1 MNSRIAV
8 ALLTLLVSATL
19 AVPASVGAAT
29 SAAKACKT
37 NNTKLG
43 LLTALD
49 CVAVAEE
56 RIGGYVREL
65 FMPNNKWIVYSD
77 KKDTRA
83 KVLIAESLVSVRF
96 SSTGKTVSTGK
107 WLSLYD
113 GETWTRASDVDIDH
127 VVALGEAWR
136 SGAWKWSSSRRKS
149 YANDLGVTWTLRAVT
164 DDVNQAKS
172 DDDPTYWLPPLES
185 ANCVYLTEWV
195 AVKIRWK
202 LTVDAEERQSI
213 RDGWL
218 DARCFALKEPPVVTV
233 KIAP

>member
-1 MNSRIAV
+1 MKARITS
-8 ALLTLLVSATL
+8 LLFALLVSASLIT
-19 AVPASVGAAT
+19 PATVGAAS

-49 CVAVAEE
+49 CVPIAAEH
-56 RIGGYVREL
+56 IGGYDRKL
-65 FMPNNKWIVYSD
+65 FKHWID
-77 KKDTRA
+77 ADHDGKNTRA
-83 KVLIAESLVSVRF
+83 EVLIAESLVSVHF
-96 SSTGKTVSTGK
+96 SSTGKTVTTGK

-136 SGAWKWSSSRRKS
+136 SGAWKWSAARRQA
-149 YANDLGVTWTLRAVT
+149 YANDLGVAWTLRAVT
-164 DDVNQAKS
+164 DNVNQEKS
-172 DDDPTYWLPPLES
+172 DDDPTNWLPPLES
-185 ANCVYLTEWV
+185 ATCTYLTDWV

-202 LTVDAEERQSI
+202 LTIDAEERQSI

-218 DARCFALKEPPVVTV
+218 DARCFALTKPPVVTI

>member
-1 MNSRIAV
+1 MNARITAALIAV
-8 ALLTLLVSATL
+8 LVSAML
-19 AVPASVGAAT
+19 AVPATANAAT

-49 CVAVAEE
+49 CLSVAEE
-56 RIGGYVREL
+56 HIGGYKRSL
-65 FMPNNKWIVYSD
+65 FKHWIDANKNG
-77 KKDTRA
+77 KDTRA
-83 KVLIAESLVSVRF
+83 EVLIAESLVSVRL

-113 GETWTRASDVDIDH
+113 GETWTLASDVDVDH
-127 VVALGEAWR
+127 VVALAEAWR
-136 SGAWKWSSSRRKS
+136 SGAWKWSSARRQA
-149 YANDLGVTWTLRAVT
+149 YANDLGVAWTLRAVT
-164 DDVNQAKS
+164 DNVNQAKS

-185 ANCVYLTEWV
+185 ATCLYLTEWV

-218 DARCFALKEPPVVTV
+218 DARCFALSTPPVVTV

>member
-1 MNSRIAV
+1 MKSRITA

-19 AVPASVGAAT
+19 AVPAPANAAT

-49 CVAVAEE
+49 CVPVTEE
-56 RIGGYVREL
+56 RIGGYKRSL
-65 FMPNNKWIVYSD
+65 FKHWVDANGNGKN
-77 KKDTRA
+77 TRA
-83 KVLIAESLVSVRF
+83 EVLIAESLISVQF

-113 GETWTRASDVDIDH
+113 GETWTKASDVDVDH
-127 VVALGEAWR
+127 VVALAEAWR
-136 SGAWKWSSSRRKS
+136 SGAWKWSSSRRQS
-149 YANDLGVTWTLRAVT
+149 YANDLGVAWTLRAVT
-164 DDVNQAKS
+164 DNVNQSKS

-218 DARCFALKEPPVVTV
+218 DARCFALSKPPVVTV

>member
-1 MNSRIAV
+1 MRSRITV

-19 AVPASVGAAT
+19 AVPAPASAAT

-49 CVAVAEE
+49 CVPVAGE
-56 RIGGYVREL
+56 RIGGYKRSL
-65 FMPNNKWIVYSD
+65 FKHWVDANKNG
-77 KKDTRA
+77 KDTRA
-83 KVLIAESLVSVRF
+83 EVLIAESLVSVQF

-113 GETWTRASDVDIDH
+113 GETWTKASDVDVDH
-127 VVALGEAWR
+127 VVALAEAWR
-136 SGAWKWSSSRRKS
+136 SGAWKWSSSRRQS
-149 YANDLGVTWTLRAVT
+149 YANDLGVAWTLRAVT
-164 DDVNQAKS
+164 DNVNQSKS

-218 DARCFALKEPPVVTV
+218 DARCFALNKPPVVTV

>member
-1 MNSRIAV
+1 MNSRIVAV
-8 ALLTLLVSATL
+8 LLALLASATL
-19 AVPASVGAAT
+19 AVPAPVDAAT
-29 SAAKACKT
+29 SAAKACKK

-49 CVAVAEE
+49 CVPVAEE
-56 RIGGYVREL
+56 HIGGYKRSL
-65 FMPNNKWIVYSD
+65 FKHWIDANKNG
-77 KKDTRA
+77 KDTRA
-83 KVLIAESLVSVRF
+83 EVLIAESLVSVRF
-96 SSTGKTVSTGK
+96 SSSGKTVSTGK

-113 GETWTRASDVDIDH
+113 GETWTRASDVDVDH

-136 SGAWKWSSSRRKS
+136 SGAWKWSSARRQA
-149 YANDLGVTWTLRAVT
+149 YANDLGVAWTLRAVT
-164 DDVNQAKS
+164 DNVNQSKS

-185 ANCVYLTEWV
+185 ATCIYLTDWV

-202 LTVDAEERQSI
+202 LSVDAEERQSI

-218 DARCFALKEPPVVTV
+218 DARCFALSKPPVVTV

>member
-1 MNSRIAV
+1 MTSRITA

-19 AVPASVGAAT
+19 AVPAPVDAAT
-29 SAAKACKT
+29 TAAKACKT

-49 CVAVAEE
+49 CVAVVDEH
-56 RIGGYVREL
+56 IGGYKRSL
-65 FMPNNKWIVYSD
+65 FKHWVDANRNG
-77 KKDTRA
+77 KDTRA
-83 KVLIAESLVSVRF
+83 EVLIAESLVSVRF

-136 SGAWKWSSSRRKS
+136 SGAWKWSRLRRQL

-164 DDVNQAKS
+164 DNVNQQKS
-172 DDDPTYWLPPLES
+172 DDDPTNWLPPLES
-185 ANCVYLTEWV
+185 ATCVYLTDWV
-195 AVKIRWK
+195 AVKIRWQ
-202 LTVDAEERQSI
+202 LSVDAEERQSI

-218 DARCFALKEPPVVTV
+218 DADCWKLGSPPVVTV
-233 KIAP
+233 KIAQ

>member
-1 MNSRIAV
+1 MTSRITA
-8 ALLTLLVSATL
+8 ALLALFFAATL
-19 AVPASVGAAT
+19 VTPMPVDAAT

-56 RIGGYVREL
+56 HIGGYKRSL
-65 FMPNNKWIVYSD
+65 FKHWIDANKNG
-77 KKDTRA
+77 KDTRA
-83 KVLIAESLVSVRF
+83 EVLIAESLVAVTF

-113 GETWTRASDVDIDH
+113 GETWTKASDVDIDH
-127 VVALGEAWR
+127 VVALAEAWR
-136 SGAWKWSSSRRKS
+136 SGAWKWTSARRQA
-149 YANDLGVTWTLRAVT
+149 YANDLGVPWTLRAVT
-164 DDVNQAKS
+164 DNVNQEKS

-185 ANCVYLTEWV
+185 ATCLYLTEWV

-202 LTVDAEERQSI
+202 LNVDSEERQSI

-218 DARCFALKEPPVVTV
+218 DARCFALSKPPMVTV

>member
-19 AVPASVGAAT
+19 AVPAPVGAAT

-49 CVAVAEE
+49 CVPVAEE
-56 RIGGYVREL
+56 RNGGYKRSL
-65 FMPNNKWIVYSD
+65 FKHWVDANGNGKN
-77 KKDTRA
+77 TRA
-83 KVLIAESLVSVRF
+83 EVLIAESLISVQF
-96 SSTGKTVSTGK
+96 TSTGKTVSTGK

-113 GETWTRASDVDIDH
+113 GETWTSASDVDVDH
-127 VVALGEAWR
+127 VVALAEAWR
-136 SGAWKWSSSRRKS
+136 SGAWKWSSSRRQS
-149 YANDLGVTWTLRAVT
+149 YANDLGVAWTLRAVT
-164 DDVNQAKS
+164 DNVNQSKS

-202 LTVDAEERQSI
+202 LTVDAEERESI

-218 DARCFALKEPPVVTV
+218 DARCFALKKPPVVTV

>member
-1 MNSRIAV
+1 MNARITAALIAV
-8 ALLTLLVSATL
+8 LVSAVL
-19 AVPASVGAAT
+19 AVPATVNAAT

-49 CVAVAEE
+49 CLSVAEE
-56 RIGGYVREL
+56 HIGGYKRSL
-65 FMPNNKWIVYSD
+65 FKHWIDANKNGR
-77 KKDTRA
+77 DTRA
-83 KVLIAESLVSVRF
+83 EVLIAESLVSVRF
-96 SSTGKTVSTGK
+96 SATGKTVSTGK

-113 GETWTRASDVDIDH
+113 GETWTLASDVDVDH
-127 VVALGEAWR
+127 VVALAEAWR
-136 SGAWKWSSSRRKS
+136 SGAWKWSSARRQA
-149 YANDLGVTWTLRAVT
+149 YANDLGVAWTLRAVT
-164 DDVNQAKS
+164 DNVNQAKS

-185 ANCVYLTEWV
+185 ATCLYLTEWV

-218 DARCFALKEPPVVTV
+218 DARCFALSTPPVVTV

>member
-1 MNSRIAV
+1 MKSRITA

-19 AVPASVGAAT
+19 AVPAPVDAAT
-29 SAAKACKT
+29 SAAKACKK

-56 RIGGYVREL
+56 HIGGYKRSL
-65 FMPNNKWIVYSD
+65 FKHWID
-77 KKDTRA
+77 ANRNGKDTRA
-83 KVLIAESLVSVRF
+83 EVLIAESLVSVTF

-113 GETWTRASDVDIDH
+113 GETWTKASDVDVDH
-127 VVALGEAWR
+127 VVALAEAWR
-136 SGAWKWSSSRRKS
+136 SGAWKWSSSRRQS
-149 YANDLGVTWTLRAVT
+149 YANDLGVAWTLRAVT
-164 DDVNQAKS
+164 DNVNQEKS

-185 ANCVYLTEWV
+185 ATCVYLTEWV

-202 LTVDAEERQSI
+202 LSVDAEERQSI

-218 DARCFALKEPPVVTV
+218 DARCFALSKPPVVTV

>member
-1 MNSRIAV
+1 MNSRIVAV
-8 ALLTLLVSATL
+8 LLALLISATL
-19 AVPASVGAAT
+19 AVPAPVDAAT
-29 SAAKACKT
+29 SAAKACKR

-49 CVAVAEE
+49 CVPVAAE
-56 RIGGYVREL
+56 RIGGYKRSL
-65 FMPNNKWIVYSD
+65 FKHWIDANKNG
-77 KKDTRA
+77 KDTRA
-83 KVLIAESLVSVRF
+83 EVLIAESLVSVRF
-96 SSTGKTVSTGK
+96 SSSGKTVSTGK

-113 GETWTRASDVDIDH
+113 GETWTRASDVDVDH

-136 SGAWKWSSSRRKS
+136 SGAWKWSSARRQA
-149 YANDLGVTWTLRAVT
+149 YANDLGVAWTLRAVT
-164 DDVNQAKS
+164 DNVNQSKS

-185 ANCVYLTEWV
+185 ATCIYLTDWV

-202 LTVDAEERQSI
+202 LSVDAEERQSI

-218 DARCFALKEPPVVTV
+218 DARCFALSKPPVVTV

>member
-1 MNSRIAV
+1 MKCRITFV
-8 ALLTLLVSATL
+8 LFALLISLTLIT
-19 AVPASVGAAT
+19 PAPVGAAT

-49 CVAVAEE
+49 CVEIVAEH
-56 RIGGYVREL
+56 IGGYKRSL
-65 FMPNNKWIVYSD
+65 FKHWVDANGDGRN
-77 KKDTRA
+77 TRA
-83 KVLIAESLVSVRF
+83 EVLISESLVSVHF
-96 SSTGKTVSTGK
+96 SPTGKTVSTGK

-136 SGAWKWSSSRRKS
+136 SGAWKWSSSRRQA
-149 YANDLGVTWTLRAVT
+149 YANDLGVAWTLRAVT
-164 DDVNQAKS
+164 DNVNQAKS
-172 DDDPTYWLPPLES
+172 DDDPTNWLPPLES
-185 ANCVYLTEWV
+185 ATCVYLTEWV

-202 LTVDAEERQSI
+202 LSVDAEERQSI

-218 DARCFALKEPPVVTV
+218 NARCFALNKPPVVTV

>member
-1 MNSRIAV
+1 MNSRIVAV
-8 ALLTLLVSATL
+8 LLALLASATL
-19 AVPASVGAAT
+19 AVPAPVDAAT
-29 SAAKACKT
+29 SAAKACKK

-49 CVAVAEE
+49 CVPVAEE
-56 RIGGYVREL
+56 HIGGYKRSL
-65 FMPNNKWIVYSD
+65 FKHWIDANKNG
-77 KKDTRA
+77 KDTRA
-83 KVLIAESLVSVRF
+83 EVLIAESLVSVRF
-96 SSTGKTVSTGK
+96 SATGKTVSTGK

-113 GETWTRASDVDIDH
+113 GETWTRASDVDVDH

-136 SGAWKWSSSRRKS
+136 SGAWKWSSARRQA
-149 YANDLGVTWTLRAVT
+149 YANDLGVAWTLRAVT
-164 DDVNQAKS
+164 DNVNQSKS

-185 ANCVYLTEWV
+185 ATCIYLTDWV

-202 LTVDAEERQSI
+202 LSVDAEERQSI

-218 DARCFALKEPPVVTV
+218 DARCFALSKPPVVTV

>member
-1 MNSRIAV
+1 MTSRITAV
-8 ALLTLLVSATL
+8 LLMLLVSATL
-19 AVPASVGAAT
+19 ALPAPVDAAT

-49 CVAVAEE
+49 CLPVVEE
-56 RIGGYVREL
+56 RIGGYDRKL
-65 FMPNNKWIVYSD
+65 FKHWVDANGNGKN
-77 KKDTRA
+77 TRA
-83 KVLIAESLVSVRF
+83 EVLIAESLVSVRF

-107 WLSLYD
+107 WVSLYD
-113 GETWTRASDVDIDH
+113 GVTWTKASDVDIDH
-127 VVALGEAWR
+127 VVALAEAWR
-136 SGAWKWSSSRRKS
+136 SGAWKWSAARRQA
-149 YANDLGVTWTLRAVT
+149 YANDLGVAWTLRAVT
-164 DDVNQAKS
+164 DNVNQEKS

-185 ANCVYLTEWV
+185 ATCLYLTEWV

-202 LTVDAEERQSI
+202 LSVDAEERQSI

-218 DARCFALKEPPVVTV
+218 DARCFALAKPPVVTV

>member
-19 AVPASVGAAT
+19 AVPAPVGAAT

-49 CVAVAEE
+49 CVPVAEE
-56 RIGGYVREL
+56 HIGGYKRSL
-65 FMPNNKWIVYSD
+65 FKHWVDANGNGKN
-77 KKDTRA
+77 TRA
-83 KVLIAESLVSVRF
+83 EVLIAESLISVQF
-96 SSTGKTVSTGK
+96 TSTGKTVSTGK

-113 GETWTRASDVDIDH
+113 GETWTSASDVDVDH

-136 SGAWKWSSSRRKS
+136 SGAWKWSSSRRQS
-149 YANDLGVTWTLRAVT
+149 YANDLGVAWTLRAVT
-164 DDVNQAKS
+164 DNVNQSKS

-218 DARCFALKEPPVVTV
+218 DARCFALKNPPVVTV

>member
-1 MNSRIAV
+1 MKSRITA

-19 AVPASVGAAT
+19 AAPAPVDAAT

-56 RIGGYVREL
+56 HIGGYKRSL
-65 FMPNNKWIVYSD
+65 FKHWID
-77 KKDTRA
+77 ANGNGKDTRA
-83 KVLIAESLVSVRF
+83 EVLIAESLVPVRF
-96 SSTGKTVSTGK
+96 TSTGKTVSTGK

-113 GETWTRASDVDIDH
+113 GETWTKASDVDIDH
-127 VVALGEAWR
+127 VVALAEAWR
-136 SGAWKWSSSRRKS
+136 SGAWKWSSSRRQS
-149 YANDLGVTWTLRAVT
+149 YANDLGVAWTLRAVT
-164 DDVNQAKS
+164 DNVNQEKS

-202 LTVDAEERQSI
+202 LSVDAEERQSI

-218 DARCFALKEPPVVTV
+218 DARCFALSKPPVVTV

>member
-1 MNSRIAV
+1 MKSRITA
-8 ALLTLLVSATL
+8 ALLALLVSATL
-19 AVPASVGAAT
+19 AAPAPVDAAT

-56 RIGGYVREL
+56 HIGGYKRSL
-65 FMPNNKWIVYSD
+65 FKHWIDANKNG
-77 KKDTRA
+77 KDTRA
-83 KVLIAESLVSVRF
+83 EVLIAESLVSVRF

-107 WLSLYD
+107 WFSLYD
-113 GETWTRASDVDIDH
+113 GETWAKASDVDVDH
-127 VVALGEAWR
+127 VVALAEAWR
-136 SGAWKWSSSRRKS
+136 SGAWKWSSSRRQS
-149 YANDLGVTWTLRAVT
+149 YANDLGVAWTLRAVT
-164 DDVNQAKS
+164 DNVNQEKS

-185 ANCVYLTEWV
+185 ATCIYLTDWV

-218 DARCFALKEPPVVTV
+218 DARCFALSKPPVVTV

>member
-1 MNSRIAV
+1 MNSRIVAV
-8 ALLTLLVSATL
+8 LLALLASATL
-19 AVPASVGAAT
+19 AVPAPVDAAT
-29 SAAKACKT
+29 SAAKACKK

-49 CVAVAEE
+49 CVPVAEE
-56 RIGGYVREL
+56 HIGGYKRSL
-65 FMPNNKWIVYSD
+65 FKHWIDANKNG
-77 KKDTRA
+77 KDTRA
-83 KVLIAESLVSVRF
+83 EVLIAESLVSVRF
-96 SSTGKTVSTGK
+96 SATGKTVSTGK

-113 GETWTRASDVDIDH
+113 GETWTRASDVDVDH

-136 SGAWKWSSSRRKS
+136 SGAWKWSSARRQA
-149 YANDLGVTWTLRAVT
+149 YANDLGVAWTLRAVT
-164 DDVNQAKS
+164 DEVNQAKS

-185 ANCVYLTEWV
+185 ATCIYLTDWV

-218 DARCFALKEPPVVTV
+218 DARCFALSKPPVVTV

>member
-1 MNSRIAV
+1 MNARIA
-8 ALLTLLVSATL
+8 ATLIAVLVSAML
-19 AVPASVGAAT
+19 AVPATANAAT

-49 CVAVAEE
+49 CLSVADEH
-56 RIGGYVREL
+56 IGGYKRSL
-65 FMPNNKWIVYSD
+65 FKHWIDANKNG
-77 KKDTRA
+77 KDTRA
-83 KVLIAESLVSVRF
+83 EVLIAESLVPVRL

-113 GETWTRASDVDIDH
+113 GETWTLASDVDVDH
-127 VVALGEAWR
+127 VVALAEAWR
-136 SGAWKWSSSRRKS
+136 SGAWKWSSARRQA
-149 YANDLGVTWTLRAVT
+149 YANDLGVAWTLRAVT
-164 DDVNQAKS
+164 DNVNQAKS
-172 DDDPTYWLPPLES
+172 DDDPTSWLPPLES
-185 ANCVYLTEWV
+185 ATCLYLTEWV

-218 DARCFALKEPPVVTV
+218 DARCFALSKPPVVTV

>member
-1 MNSRIAV
+1 MTSRITA
-8 ALLTLLVSATL
+8 ALLVLFFAATL
-19 AVPASVGAAT
+19 VTPMPVDAAT

-56 RIGGYVREL
+56 HIGGYKRSL
-65 FMPNNKWIVYSD
+65 FKHWIDANKNG
-77 KKDTRA
+77 KDTRA
-83 KVLIAESLVSVRF
+83 EVLIAESLVAVTF

-113 GETWTRASDVDIDH
+113 GETWTKASDVDIDH
-127 VVALGEAWR
+127 VVALAEAWR
-136 SGAWKWSSSRRKS
+136 SGAWKWTSARRQA
-149 YANDLGVTWTLRAVT
+149 YANDLGVPWTLRAVT
-164 DDVNQAKS
+164 DNVNQEKS
-172 DDDPTYWLPPLES
+172 DDDPSYWLPPLES
-185 ANCVYLTEWV
+185 ATCLYLTEWV

-202 LTVDAEERQSI
+202 LNVDSEERQSI

-218 DARCFALKEPPVVTV
+218 DARCFALSKPPMVTV

>member
-1 MNSRIAV
+1 MTTRITAV
-8 ALLTLLVSATL
+8 LLTLLVSGTL
-19 AVPASVGAAT
+19 ALPAPVDAAT

-49 CVAVAEE
+49 CLPVVEE
-56 RIGGYVREL
+56 RIGGYDRKL
-65 FMPNNKWIVYSD
+65 FKHWVDANGNGKN
-77 KKDTRA
+77 TRA
-83 KVLIAESLVSVRF
+83 EVLIAESLVSVRF

-107 WLSLYD
+107 WVSLYD
-113 GETWTRASDVDIDH
+113 GETWTKASDVDIDH
-127 VVALGEAWR
+127 VVALAEAWR
-136 SGAWKWSSSRRKS
+136 SGAWKWSAARRQA
-149 YANDLGVTWTLRAVT
+149 YANDLGVAWTLRAVT
-164 DDVNQAKS
+164 DNVNQEKS

-185 ANCVYLTEWV
+185 ATCLYLTEWV

-202 LTVDAEERQSI
+202 LSVDAEERQSI

-218 DARCFALKEPPVVTV
+218 DARCFALAKPPVVTV

>member
-1 MNSRIAV
+1 MKSRVTV
-8 ALLTLLVSATL
+8 ALLALLVSATL
-19 AVPASVGAAT
+19 AVPAPVSAAT
-29 SAAKACKT
+29 SSAKACKT

-49 CVAVAEE
+49 CVPVAEE
-56 RIGGYVREL
+56 RIGGYKRSL
-65 FMPNNKWIVYSD
+65 FKHWID
-77 KKDTRA
+77 ANRNGKDTRA
-83 KVLIAESLVSVRF
+83 EVLIAESLVSVRF
-96 SSTGKTVSTGK
+96 TSTGKTVSTGK

-113 GETWTRASDVDIDH
+113 GETWTKASDVDVDH
-127 VVALGEAWR
+127 VVALAEAWR
-136 SGAWKWSSSRRKS
+136 SGAWKWSAARRQA
-149 YANDLGVTWTLRAVT
+149 YANDLGVAWSLRAVT
-164 DDVNQAKS
+164 DNVNQSKS

-202 LTVDAEERQSI
+202 LNVDAEERQSI

-218 DARCFALKEPPVVTV
+218 DARCFVLNKPPMVTV

>member
-1 MNSRIAV
+1 MKSRITA

-19 AVPASVGAAT
+19 AVPAPVDAAT

-56 RIGGYVREL
+56 HIGGYKRSL
-65 FMPNNKWIVYSD
+65 FKHWID
-77 KKDTRA
+77 ANRNGKDTRA
-83 KVLIAESLVSVRF
+83 EVLIAESLVSVTF

-113 GETWTRASDVDIDH
+113 GETWTKASDVDVDH
-127 VVALGEAWR
+127 VVALAEAWR
-136 SGAWKWSSSRRKS
+136 SGAWKWSSSRRQS
-149 YANDLGVTWTLRAVT
+149 YANDLGVAWTLRAVT
-164 DDVNQAKS
+164 DNVNQEKS

-185 ANCVYLTEWV
+185 ATCVYLTEWV

-202 LTVDAEERQSI
+202 LSVDAEERQSI

-218 DARCFALKEPPVVTV
+218 DARCFALSKPPVVTV

>member
-1 MNSRIAV
+1 MKSRITA

-19 AVPASVGAAT
+19 AAPAPINAAT

-49 CVAVAEE
+49 CVPVAEE
-56 RIGGYVREL
+56 HIGGYKRSL
-65 FMPNNKWIVYSD
+65 FKHWVDANGNGKN
-77 KKDTRA
+77 TRA
-83 KVLIAESLVSVRF
+83 EVLIAESLVSVQF

-113 GETWTRASDVDIDH
+113 GETWTKASDVDVDH
-127 VVALGEAWR
+127 VVALAEAWR
-136 SGAWKWSSSRRKS
+136 SGAWKWSSSRRQS
-149 YANDLGVTWTLRAVT
+149 YANDLGVAWTLRAVT
-164 DDVNQAKS
+164 DNVNQEKS

-213 RDGWL
+213 REGWL
-218 DARCFALKEPPVVTV
+218 DARCFALSKPPVVTV

>member
-1 MNSRIAV
+1 MNARFV
-8 ALLTLLVSATL
+8 AGLLALLVSAAL
-19 AVPASVGAAT
+19 AVPAPVDAAT
-29 SAAKACKT
+29 GVASACTK

-49 CVAVAEE
+49 CLIVAEE
-56 RIGGYVREL
+56 HIGGYRRSL
-65 FMPNNKWIVYSD
+65 FKHWIDANKNG
-77 KKDTRA
+77 KDTRA
-83 KVLIAESLVSVRF
+83 EVLMAESLVSVRF

-113 GETWTRASDVDIDH
+113 GETWTLASDVDVDH
-127 VVALGEAWR
+127 VVALAEAWR
-136 SGAWKWSSSRRKS
+136 SGAWKWSSARRQA
-149 YANDLGVTWTLRAVT
+149 YANDLGVSWTLRAVT
-164 DDVNQAKS
+164 DNVNQSKG
-172 DDDPTYWLPPLES
+172 DDDPTSWLPPLES
-185 ANCVYLTEWV
+185 ATCMYLTDWV

-218 DARCFALKEPPVVTV
+218 DARCFALGTPPVVTV

>member
-1 MNSRIAV
+1 MTSRITAV
-8 ALLTLLVSATL
+8 LLILLVSATL
-19 AVPASVGAAT
+19 ALPAPVDAAT

-49 CVAVAEE
+49 CLPVVEE
-56 RIGGYVREL
+56 RIGGYDRKL
-65 FMPNNKWIVYSD
+65 FKHWVDANGNGKN
-77 KKDTRA
+77 TRA
-83 KVLIAESLVSVRF
+83 EVLIAESLVSVRF

-107 WLSLYD
+107 WVSLYD
-113 GETWTRASDVDIDH
+113 GETWTKASDVDIDH
-127 VVALGEAWR
+127 VVALAEAWR
-136 SGAWKWSSSRRKS
+136 SGAWKWSAARRQA
-149 YANDLGVTWTLRAVT
+149 YANDLGVAWTLRAVT
-164 DDVNQAKS
+164 DNVNQEKS

-185 ANCVYLTEWV
+185 ATCLYLIEWV

-202 LTVDAEERQSI
+202 LSVDAEERQSI

-218 DARCFALKEPPVVTV
+218 DARCFALAKPPVVTV

>member
-1 MNSRIAV
+1 MKARITAV
-8 ALLTLLVSATL
+8 LFALLVSVSLITPAT
-19 AVPASVGAAT
+19 VGAAS
-29 SAAKACKT
+29 SASKACKT

-49 CVAVAEE
+49 CVPIAAEH
-56 RIGGYVREL
+56 IGGYDRKL
-65 FMPNNKWIVYSD
+65 FKHWID
-77 KKDTRA
+77 ADHDGKNTRA
-83 KVLIAESLVSVRF
+83 EVLIAESLVSVHF

-136 SGAWKWSSSRRKS
+136 SGAWKWSAARRQS
-149 YANDLGVTWTLRAVT
+149 YANDLGVAWTLRAVT
-164 DDVNQAKS
+164 DNVNQEKS
-172 DDDPTYWLPPLES
+172 DDDPTNWLPPLES
-185 ANCVYLTEWV
+185 ATCTYLTDWV

-202 LTVDAEERQSI
+202 LTIDAEERQSI

-218 DARCFALKEPPVVTV
+218 DARCFALTKPPVVTI

>member
-1 MNSRIAV
+1 MSRITA
-8 ALLTLLVSATL
+8 ALLALLVSATL
-19 AVPASVGAAT
+19 AVPAPVDAAT

-56 RIGGYVREL
+56 HIGGYKRSL
-65 FMPNNKWIVYSD
+65 FKHWID
-77 KKDTRA
+77 ANRNGKDTRA
-83 KVLIAESLVSVRF
+83 EVLIAESLVSVTF

-113 GETWTRASDVDIDH
+113 GETWTKASDVDVDH
-127 VVALGEAWR
+127 VVALAEAWR
-136 SGAWKWSSSRRKS
+136 SGAWKWSSSRRQS
-149 YANDLGVTWTLRAVT
+149 YANDLGVAWTLRAVT
-164 DDVNQAKS
+164 DNVNQEKS

-185 ANCVYLTEWV
+185 ATCVYLTEWV

-202 LTVDAEERQSI
+202 LSVDAEERQSI

-218 DARCFALKEPPVVTV
+218 DARCFALSKPPVVTV

>member
-1 MNSRIAV
+1 MNSRIVAV
-8 ALLTLLVSATL
+8 LLALLVSATL
-19 AVPASVGAAT
+19 AVPAPVDAAT
-29 SAAKACKT
+29 SAAKACKK

-49 CVAVAEE
+49 CVPVAEE
-56 RIGGYVREL
+56 HIGGYKRSL
-65 FMPNNKWIVYSD
+65 FKHWIDANKNG
-77 KKDTRA
+77 KDTRA
-83 KVLIAESLVSVRF
+83 EVLIAESLVSVRF
-96 SSTGKTVSTGK
+96 SATGKTVSTGK

-113 GETWTRASDVDIDH
+113 GETWTRASDVDVDH

-136 SGAWKWSSSRRKS
+136 SGAWKWSSARRQA
-149 YANDLGVTWTLRAVT
+149 YANDLGVAWTLRAVT
-164 DDVNQAKS
+164 DEVNQAKS

-185 ANCVYLTEWV
+185 ATCIYLTDWV

-218 DARCFALKEPPVVTV
+218 DARCFALSKPPVVTV